1 MWPRETIWPLESF
14 IAWWTCLV
22 HYIMVTSHYINY
34 DYANDHETSEGRP
47 ELCHSC
53 TEMTP
58 KFGIN
63 NQILSQKSLKLG
75 L

>member
-1 MWPRETIWPLESF
+1 MAKRDYLAFGVIY
-14 IAWWTCLV
+14 CLV
-22 HYIMVTSHYINY
+22 DITGTLHYVTSHYINY